1 MPNTYIY
8 IIIIML
14 FNILLIF
21 GDRKIKIKKNQK
33 NETNKKNEIK
43 LYNTKI
49 LRAFFYLANDQIY
62 NSKEVYFLNKFLL
75 KIYLKY
81 AKYTEWFIICI
92 GNHSVY

>member
-1 MPNTYIY
+1 MKTSIYKIIIINDYWCNKNKIIMVIIIIIMPNTYIY

-49 LRAFFYLANDQIY
+49 LRAFFYLAND
-62 NSKEVYFLNKFLL
+62 
-75 KIYLKY
+75 
-81 AKYTEWFIICI
+81 
-92 GNHSVY
+92 